1 MKKIIVFVA
10 LIAGMVNATQAQAF
24 RRIIMAVPTA
34 FELEV
39 GIAQDDSVIYLNLS
53 GSEENVCY
61 QLFVMNG
68 TYDENKEVEAR
79 TKPDYAG
86 EKTEFK
92 PVGNPIAGTGSPIR
106 FPLPEDRENITC
118 MVKAFNPCGEYEM
131 KNMIT
136 SSDIKTAFQTLRGY
150 KKSHSS
156 YEASNDDGKTWKP
169 VEYVDGDVTIA
180 KQVNGDYLV
189 KKTTVSMDEKDGN
202 PGLESSGDS
211 ISETSNLIAI
221 MVFAGVFLLVVYG
234 ILNRKR
240 LGFGKYTEMTPPCT
254 DIMKMYPPK
263 ILKRK

>member
-10 LIAGMVNATQAQAF
+10 LLAGMVNATQAQAF
-24 RRIIMAVPTA
+24 RRIIMAAPTT

-61 QLFVMNG
+61 QLFVKGN
-68 TYDENKEVEAR
+68 E
-79 TKPDYAG
+79 

-92 PVGNPIAGTGSPIR
+92 PVGNTIAGTGSPIR
-106 FPLPEDRENITC
+106 FPLPEGRENITC

-156 YEASNDDGKTWKP
+156 YEASNDGGKTWKP
-169 VEYVDGDVTIA
+169 VEYVSGDVTIA
-180 KQVNGDYLV
+180 KQVSGDYLV

-211 ISETSNLIAI
+211 SSETSNWIAI

-240 LGFGKYTEMTPPCT
+240 LGFGNHTEMKPPCT
-254 DIMKMYPPK
+254 GKVYPPK
-263 ILKRK
+263 MYKRK